1 MLRTIHIRTW
11 SGKLTSI
18 FLIFMLCI
26 TIPSGLWQT
35 IRESVPLII
44 YFVIDYIPQPGDM
57 AYMIGRITGSFIS
70 ILFMI
75 LLPVVFIAPL
85 NCLLASFWRSPAT
98 ILILRPFHR
107 RKTSKT
113 LRRLVRGLSG
123 FGHFYTLSDRHIK
136 LRWFAKSP
144 KWLIGLVF
152 FVFQYPVQK
161 QKDVDDLNQKLG
173 NGFGRS
179 VNWYYS
185 RSKIFTIDC
194 TDEFWKSCV
203 VKMLKKADLI
213 FIDLTGLHENV
224 LWEVEE
230 CKELGVLHKVLFL
243 IENVEKES
251 EQPFFTTEATLLQNS
266 LFEYGS
272 KENPFQK
279 KLLIDKMLS
288 IIANSIGLMYFN
300 AGRSDQALKYF
311 LKSEELLTRL
321 DDKARLG
328 QTYLSLAMCYHW
340 MRDKRAIQYIDQA
353 VAVFKEVAAE
363 HEFRVA
369 LERQETIHKKF
380 ENGKRE

>member
-18 FLIFMLCI
+18 LLILMLCI
-26 TIPSGLWQT
+26 TIPLGLWQV

-44 YFVIDYIPQPGDM
+44 YFITDHIPQPSVM
-57 AYMIGRITGSFIS
+57 AYMIGRITGSFGS

-75 LLPVVFIAPL
+75 LLPVVLIAPL
-85 NCLLASFWRSPAT
+85 NCLLASFWRSPPK

-113 LRRLVRGLSG
+113 LRRLVRRLSG
-123 FGHFYTLSDRHIK
+123 VGHFYTLSDRHIK

-144 KWLIGLVF
+144 KWLLGLVF
-152 FVFQYPVQK
+152 FVFQYPIQK
-161 QKDVDDLNQKLG
+161 QRDIDGLDEKLG
-173 NGFGRS
+173 NRFGRN

-230 CKELGVLHKVLFL
+230 CKELRILHKVLFL
-243 IENVEKES
+243 IENVEQES
-251 EQPFFTTEATLLQNS
+251 AQPFFNTEATLLQNS

-288 IIANSIGLMYFN
+288 IIATSIGLMYFN
-300 AGRSDQALKYF
+300 AGKGEQALKYF
-311 LKSEELLTRL
+311 LKSEELLTRI

-328 QTYLSLAMCYHW
+328 QTYLSFAMCYHW
-340 MRDKRAIQYIDQA
+340 MRDKRAVQYINQA
-353 VAVFKEVAAE
+353 VAVFKEVGAE

-369 LERQETIHKKF
+369 LERQEAIHKKF
-380 ENGKRE
+380 GNGKKK